1 MYDQSITLLK
11 EIETTD
17 EYGDAVK
24 TYEETSIFAQIKSI
38 SQTEFYQAQAVGF
51 RPELKFVIADF
62 YDYQG
67 QQLIKYTPFGEKEQI
82 YTVIR
87 TYRKDMTL
95 EIVCR
100 RGIEDVS
107 SEVSG

>member
-1 MYDQSITLLK
+1 MYDEAIYLLK

-17 EYGDAVK
+17 EYGDAEK
-24 TYEETSIFAQIKSI
+24 TYEETQIFAQIKSI
-38 SQTEFYQAQAVGF
+38 SQTEFYQAQAAGF
-51 RPELKFVIADF
+51 KPEIKFVIADF

-67 QQLIKYTPFGEKEQI
+67 QQLIKYTPYGQEEQI

-87 TYRKDMTL
+87 TYRQDTTL

-100 RGIEDVS
+100 KGIE
-107 SEVSG
+107 